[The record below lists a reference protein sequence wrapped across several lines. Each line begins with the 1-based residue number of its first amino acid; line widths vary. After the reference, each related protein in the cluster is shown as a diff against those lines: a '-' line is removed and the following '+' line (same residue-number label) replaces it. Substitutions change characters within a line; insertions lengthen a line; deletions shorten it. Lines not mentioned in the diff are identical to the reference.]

1 MRLQRPAAL
10 ALLFRKKARS
20 ARLPRASR
28 CGELRNSRNYATG
41 IIAPLLSWLPARCLP
56 SGARLRPLVNALAT
70 TRYRYHFFAVTAP
83 ICSFFQRL
91 KDANQKYHLIFQFKC
106 TSRPQFYSC
115 LHTQTNRMRSVKPQR
130 LLRL

>member
-70 TRYRYHFFAVTAP
+70 ARCRYHFFAVAVP
-83 ICSFFQRL
+83 IGSFHLRL
-91 KDANQKYHLIFQFKC
+91 KDLTQKYNSIIFIVPIEKQNYNS
-106 TSRPQFYSC
+106 SRTCIHPLFGYGQ
-115 LHTQTNRMRSVKPQR
+115 
-130 LLRL
+130 

>member
-10 ALLFRKKARS
+10 ALLFREKARS

-70 TRYRYHFFAVTAP
+70 ARYRYHFFAAALP
-83 ICSFFQRL
+83 ISSFRLRL
-91 KDANQKYHLIFQFKC
+91 KDLILK
-106 TSRPQFYSC
+106 
-115 LHTQTNRMRSVKPQR
+115 
-130 LLRL
+130 

>member
-1 MRLQRPAAL
+1 MTLPL
-10 ALLFRKKARS
+10 PFRSKARS

-70 TRYRYHFFAVTAP
+70 AYCRYHFFAAAAP
-83 ICSFFQRL
+83 ISSFHLRL
-91 KDANQKYHLIFQFKC
+91 KDLYQKKNLILFRL
-106 TSRPQFYSC
+106 SIE
-115 LHTQTNRMRSVKPQR
+115 QR
-130 LLRL
+130 NNNSFLTHIHPLIGCGR

>member
-1 MRLQRPAAL
+1 MRLQRRAAL
-10 ALLFRKKARS
+10 ALLFREKARS

-70 TRYRYHFFAVTAP
+70 ARCRYHFFAGAIRYVSACRRTLVQPTAP
-83 ICSFFQRL
+83 RSSSDDKSALFDRL
-91 KDANQKYHLIFQFKC
+91 
-106 TSRPQFYSC
+106 
-115 LHTQTNRMRSVKPQR
+115 V
-130 LLRL
+130 

>member
-1 MRLQRPAAL
+1 MRLQRRAAL
-10 ALLFRKKARS
+10 ALLFREKARS

-70 TRYRYHFFAVTAP
+70 ARCRYHFFAVTAP
-83 ICSFFQRL
+83 ISSFHLRL
-91 KDANQKYHLIFQFKC
+91 KDPNHMYNLQSSPSFRRKNKI
-106 TSRPQFYSC
+106 TI
-115 LHTQTNRMRSVKPQR
+115 
-130 LLRL
+130 LLALTYTH